1 MKYSRSGRA
10 SQPIHVSVGSIMLKK
25 SLMRSVEPSDQL
37 LRAFFRPALRPPSG
51 RTGEF
56 SAGVQRSMP
65 LDATGAQ
72 AMHAVGVFSNGR
84 QIWLARA

>member
-1 MKYSRSGRA
+1 MTYSRSGRA

-84 QIWLARA
+84 QI

>member
-1 MKYSRSGRA
+1 
-10 SQPIHVSVGSIMLKK
+10 
-25 SLMRSVEPSDQL
+25 
-37 LRAFFRPALRPPSG
+37 
-51 RTGEF
+51 
-56 SAGVQRSMP
+56 MP